1 MEKIKVKSGVL
12 TSCNDSIEVKK
23 AKWLGVFMAVYSV
36 FVVVQNLFEMK
47 TLGTP
52 AFAFAGGGIILSWA
66 TFMITDI
73 TTELFG
79 KKNTIKLYTIAGILN
94 LFIVVVAQIVI
105 AIPGVYEEQ
114 NIAFAQIFSNGIR
127 TALASFTAFWFG
139 NYINVYIMDKLRN
152 MAVAK
157 NKGNAKGLL
166 FFRAVLSTIF
176 GQFVDNMLFATL
188 AFAPIGL
195 SLFETSWTTILTT
208 SLFGTCME
216 SIIESVFVP
225 FITIPVSLKIKKSLN
240 N

>member
-1 MEKIKVKSGVL
+1 MEKIKIKSGVL

-23 AKWLGVFMAVYSV
+23 AKWLGVFMAIYSV
-36 FVVVQNLFEMK
+36 FVVVQNLFEME

-52 AFAFAGGGIILSWA
+52 EFAFAGGGIILSWA

-79 KKNTIKLYTIAGILN
+79 KKDTIKLYTIAGLLN
-94 LFIVVVAQIVI
+94 LFIVVLAQIVI

-139 NYINVYIMDKLRN
+139 NYINVHIMDKLRN
-152 MAVAK
+152 RAAAK
-157 NKGNAKGLL
+157 NKEGAKGLL
-166 FFRAVLSTIF
+166 FFRAVVSTIF

-195 SLFETSWTTILTT
+195 SLFETSWTAILTT
-208 SLFGTCME
+208 SLFGTFME

-225 FITIPVSLKIKKSLN
+225 FITIPVSTRLNKILN
-240 N
+240 

>member
-1 MEKIKVKSGVL
+1 MDKIKIKSGVL
-12 TSCNDSIEVKK
+12 LSANDVPEVKK
-23 AKWLGVFMAVYSV
+23 AKLLGVFMAIYSV

-79 KKNTIKLYTIAGILN
+79 KKDTIKLYTIAGILN
-94 LFIVVVAQIVI
+94 LFIVLVAQIVI

-139 NYINVYIMDKLRN
+139 NYINVHIMDKLRN
-152 MAVAK
+152 RAAAK
-157 NKGNAKGLL
+157 NKEGAKGLL
-166 FFRAVLSTIF
+166 FFRAVVSTIF

-195 SLFETSWTTILTT
+195 SLFETSWTAILTT
-208 SLFGTCME
+208 SLFGTFME
-216 SIIESVFVP
+216 SIIESLFVP
-225 FITIPVSLKIKKSLN
+225 FITIPVSTRLNKILN
-240 N
+240 

>member
-1 MEKIKVKSGVL
+1 MEKTKVKPGVL
-12 TSCNDSIEVKK
+12 ASCNDSIEVKK
-23 AKWLGVFMAVYSV
+23 AKWLGVFMAIYSV

-79 KKNTIKLYTIAGILN
+79 KKDTIKLYTIAGILN

-139 NYINVYIMDKLRN
+139 NYINVHIMDKMRKR
-152 MAVAK
+152 AVAK

-166 FFRAVLSTIF
+166 FVRAVISTIF
-176 GQFVDNMLFATL
+176 GQFVDNILFATL

-216 SIIESVFVP
+216 SLIESAFVP
-225 FITIPVSLKIKKSLN
+225 FITIPVSTKIKKSLN

>member
-1 MEKIKVKSGVL
+1 MEKIKIKSGIL

-23 AKWLGVFMAVYSV
+23 AKWLGVFMAIYSV

-52 AFAFAGGGIILSWA
+52 EFAFAGGGIILSWA

-79 KKNTIKLYTIAGILN
+79 KKDTIKLYTIAGLLN

-152 MAVAK
+152 KAAEK
-157 NKGNAKGLL
+157 NKESAKGLL
-166 FFRAVLSTIF
+166 FFRAVLSTVF

-188 AFAPIGL
+188 AFAPIGI
-195 SLFETSWTTILTT
+195 SLFETSWTAILTT

-216 SIIESVFVP
+216 SLIESVFVP
-225 FITIPVSLKIKKSLN
+225 FITIPVALKIKKSFN

>member
-1 MEKIKVKSGVL
+1 MEKIKIKSGVL

-23 AKWLGVFMAVYSV
+23 AKWLGVFMAIYSV

-79 KKNTIKLYTIAGILN
+79 KKDTIKLYTIAGVLN
-94 LFIVVVAQIVI
+94 LFIVVLAQIVI

-152 MAVAK
+152 KAAEK
-157 NKGNAKGLL
+157 NKESAKGLL

-225 FITIPVSLKIKKSLN
+225 FITIPVTNKIKRIIE
-240 N
+240 

>member
-1 MEKIKVKSGVL
+1 MEKIKIKSGIL

-23 AKWLGVFMAVYSV
+23 AKWLGVFMAIYSV

-52 AFAFAGGGIILSWA
+52 EFAFAGGGIILSWA

-79 KKNTIKLYTIAGILN
+79 KKDTIKLYTIAGILN
-94 LFIVVVAQIVI
+94 LFIVVLAQIVI

-152 MAVAK
+152 KAAEK
-157 NKGNAKGLL
+157 NKESAKGLL

-225 FITIPVSLKIKKSLN
+225 FITIPVTNKIKSIIE
-240 N
+240 

>member
-1 MEKIKVKSGVL
+1 MEKIKIKSGIL

-23 AKWLGVFMAVYSV
+23 AKWLGVFMAIYSV

-79 KKNTIKLYTIAGILN
+79 KKDTIKLYTIAGVLN
-94 LFIVVVAQIVI
+94 LFIVVLAQIVI

-152 MAVAK
+152 RAAAK
-157 NKGNAKGLL
+157 NKESAKGLL
-166 FFRAVLSTIF
+166 FFRAVLSTVF

-225 FITIPVSLKIKKSLN
+225 FITIPVSLKIKKSLHN
-240 N
+240 

>member
-1 MEKIKVKSGVL
+1 MEKIKIKSGIL

-23 AKWLGVFMAVYSV
+23 AKWLGVFMAIYSV
-36 FVVVQNLFEMK
+36 FVVVQNVFEMK

-79 KKNTIKLYTIAGILN
+79 KKDTIKLYTIAGVLN
-94 LFIVVVAQIVI
+94 LFIVVLAQIVI

-152 MAVAK
+152 KAAEK
-157 NKGNAKGLL
+157 NKESAKGLL

-225 FITIPVSLKIKKSLN
+225 FITIPVTNKIKSIIE
-240 N
+240 

>member
-1 MEKIKVKSGVL
+1 MDKIKIKSGIL

-23 AKWLGVFMAVYSV
+23 AKWMGVFMAIYSV

-79 KKNTIKLYTIAGILN
+79 KKDTIKLYTIAGILN
-94 LFIVVVAQIVI
+94 LFIVIVAQIVI

-127 TALASFTAFWFG
+127 TALASFIAFWFG

-152 MAVAK
+152 KAAEK
-157 NKGNAKGLL
+157 NKESAKGLL

-195 SLFETSWTTILTT
+195 SLFETSWTAILTT

-216 SIIESVFVP
+216 SLIESVFVP
-225 FITIPVSLKIKKSLN
+225 FITIPVTNKIKSIIE
-240 N
+240 